1 MNSVTVCDPASKRS
15 YQAGG
20 PVYETDDVWCGSG
33 RDPQLGEIFVKLLR
47 YEPRTDKAKMI
58 RSQARQEAETMLRAA
73 RCTSGVPKL
82 YAHWDDQAHNAY
94 VLVMQKM
101 PGVTLRR
108 WLQKRS
114 PVRADE
120 KTLWLHTL
128 ILRQV
133 AQILMEIHN
142 QIPGI
147 SHRDL
152 KPENVMIWYNQE
164 KRWQVAVIDF
174 GTAALNYSVRVG
186 TYGYQSPEQVSLQS
200 TIMGSGE
207 AKDVFSLGMM
217 WYELLTGTPA
227 NELYRQFRIDTQ
239 EQRWLSRPSLPDQ
252 IRATAEGERYNRLFE
267 KMTAFDP
274 AKRPSLRDVV
284 NNIQYRRKTR

>member
-1 MNSVTVCDPASKRS
+1 M
-15 YQAGG
+15 
-20 PVYETDDVWCGSG
+20 
-33 RDPQLGEIFVKLLR
+33 
-47 YEPRTDKAKMI
+47 
-58 RSQARQEAETMLRAA
+58 
-73 RCTSGVPKL
+73 
-82 YAHWDDQAHNAY
+82 
-94 VLVMQKM
+94 
-101 PGVTLRR
+101 
-108 WLQKRS
+108 
-114 PVRADE
+114 
-120 KTLWLHTL
+120 
-128 ILRQV
+128 
-133 AQILMEIHN
+133 
-142 QIPGI
+142 
-147 SHRDL
+147 
-152 KPENVMIWYNQE
+152 
-164 KRWQVAVIDF
+164 AVIDF